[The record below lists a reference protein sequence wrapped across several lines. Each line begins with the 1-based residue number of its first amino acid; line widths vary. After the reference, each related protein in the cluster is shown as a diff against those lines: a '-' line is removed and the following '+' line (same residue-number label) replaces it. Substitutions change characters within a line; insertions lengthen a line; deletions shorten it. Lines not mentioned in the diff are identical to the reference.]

1 MEHFWVQPTLWA
13 FLIQALVQALVVPFS
28 YIAYRWARVPA
39 RREQVT
45 DSLTRLGITRID
57 ELDRA
62 FGEYTLKNYFWP
74 LCFATLVT
82 VAAFA
87 LSHPYLVQLGV
98 MAGWIEEVIDIFGEG
113 ALFPRPILTA
123 RFFMWA
129 SLGAWVYSIHLIFHR
144 FLAYDLTPSVYVFV
158 FNRYVL
164 AMIVSTIVG
173 VGVGTF
179 STATGVPFDVNLAT
193 VSIISFFIGFFPE
206 QGLDWITAIAQKS
219 LKLQRGIAR
228 ETSLAE
234 IEGLSIWHQGRL
246 KQESIE
252 NVQNLATA
260 DIPALVVS
268 TSFTVEQIVDW
279 VDQAI
284 LLTYASQD
292 QFVALEKVG
301 VRCAS
306 TVLTAGGDGKWLSQ
320 VVNATDLNKDG
331 LRVLHKA
338 LQSAFNLKLIS
349 HFRQQT
355 GMEAAKK
362 SKTATHQRPR
372 TSPNAMVLPRE
383 QEALMFE
390 SEEE

>member
-1 MEHFWVQPTLWA
+1 MENFWVQPTLWA
-13 FLIQALVQALVVPFS
+13 FLIQALGQVLGILGS
-28 YIAYRWARVPA
+28 YIAYCWVRVPA
-39 RREQVT
+39 RREQVK
-45 DSLTRLGITRID
+45 DSLTRLGVARID

-74 LCFATLVT
+74 LCFAAMVALVGF
-82 VAAFA
+82 AF
-87 LSHPYLVQLGV
+87 SHPYFVQLGV
-98 MAGWIEEVIDIFGEG
+98 MAGWIEEVIDIFAED

-129 SLGAWVYSIHLIFHR
+129 SLGAWIYSFHLVFRR
-144 FLAYDLTPSVYVFV
+144 FLAYDLTPSVYIFV
-158 FNRYVL
+158 ANRYIL
-164 AMIVSTIVG
+164 AMVVASIVG

-179 STATGVPFDVNLAT
+179 STAAGVPFDVNMAT

-206 QGLDWITAIAQKS
+206 QGLNWIAAIAQKS
-219 LKLQRGIAR
+219 LKLQGGIAK
-228 ETSLAE
+228 ETGLAE

-268 TSFTVEQIVDW
+268 TPFTVEQIVDW

-284 LLTYASQD
+284 LLTYASRD
-292 QFVALEKVG
+292 QFAALEKVG

-306 TVLTAGGDGKWLSQ
+306 TVLTAGGDSKWLSQ
-320 VVNATDLNKDG
+320 VVNATGLDKDG
-331 LRVLHKA
+331 LRVLHLA
-338 LQSAFNLKLIS
+338 LQSAFNLELIS
-349 HFRQQT
+349 RFRQQS
-355 GMEAAKK
+355 GVEAAKK
-362 SKTATHQRPR
+362 SRTATHQRSR

-390 SEEE
+390 SEE